1 MERDFEELQIMVL
14 YAMHHSLSYSQTSS
28 LSEEGPLLPPL
39 LPPLPLPHPHPLE
52 TLVITSPGSSLVKG
66 LLLLDLLFFLWPVA
80 VC

>member
-1 MERDFEELQIMVL
+1 MVL

-28 LSEEGPLLPPL
+28 LSSEEGPL

-66 LLLLDLLFFLWPVA
+66 LLLLDLLFFLWLVA